1 MKKYKKTSKV
11 SDIVKWGWKA
21 MNMGF
26 DHEGQDVF
34 MKKCEVFLEDCMLPN
49 VSSFRRK
56 EAMFL

>member
-1 MKKYKKTSKV
+1 M
-11 SDIVKWGWKA
+11 KWGWKA

-34 MKKCEVFLEDCMLPN
+34 MKKCEVLLEDCMLPN